1 MAARDA
7 APERPQR
14 AYQLRMNSDRTW
26 ETVALILGYSRA
38 TAAREAARRYALRE
52 RLPWPPPGS
61 RPRGRARTDLARAR
75 QAYELAAT
83 TKMAWREIASELGY
97 SQAHQGRAALMMAR
111 RYAARAGRP
120 WPIGPNSA

>member
-1 MAARDA
+1 
-7 APERPQR
+7 
-14 AYQLRMNSDRTW
+14 MNSDRTW
-26 ETVALILGYSRA
+26 ETVALILGFPPGGA
-38 TAAREAARRYALRE
+38 AAAREAARRYALRE